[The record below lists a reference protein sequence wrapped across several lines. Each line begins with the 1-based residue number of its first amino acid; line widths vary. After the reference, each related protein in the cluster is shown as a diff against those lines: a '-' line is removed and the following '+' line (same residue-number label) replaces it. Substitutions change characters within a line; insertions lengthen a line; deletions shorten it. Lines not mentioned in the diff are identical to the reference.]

1 MEMVLGNRTI
11 NRRAFLTGAA
21 LLPFLGGAAGAATET
36 LPLITVF
43 KDASC
48 GCCGGWIDHVK
59 KAGFPVSVTDTED
72 MEAVKDRFK
81 VPSQLYSCHTA
92 EVSGFSI
99 EGHVP
104 VAAIQRL
111 LAERPPIIGLSAPGM
126 PVGSPGMETPGIA
139 PEVYDIIAF
148 DKNGMKPFARFI
160 GDKAV

>member
-1 MEMVLGNRTI
+1 
-11 NRRAFLTGAA
+11 
-21 LLPFLGGAAGAATET
+21 
-36 LPLITVF
+36 
-43 KDASC
+43 
-48 GCCGGWIDHVK
+48 
-59 KAGFPVSVTDTED
+59 

>member
-1 MEMVLGNRTI
+1 MEMVLANRTI
-11 NRRAFLTGAA
+11 NRRAFLAGTA
-21 LLPFLGGAAGAATET
+21 LLPFLGGAVAAAAET

-81 VPSQLYSCHTA
+81 VPPQLFSCHTA
-92 EVSGFSI
+92 EISGYAV

-111 LAERPPIIGLSAPGM
+111 LAERPQIIGLSAPGM
-126 PVGSPGMETPGIA
+126 PIGSPGMEAPGVA
-139 PEVYDIIAF
+139 PEPYDIIAF
-148 DKNGMKPFARFI
+148 DKSGMKLFARFI
-160 GDKAV
+160 GDRAV